1 MTQSED
7 ELRLAKL
14 GYKQGL
20 KRQFSALQTFGL
32 VLTNASTLIGVI
44 PLFSQAMNLG
54 GPVAF
59 TWGWLITG
67 SFVCCIG
74 LSLAEI
80 CSTYPTAG
88 GLYYYAAKLGGPKYG
103 PVSAWFT
110 AWFNILG
117 QIAGC
122 SGSVYAGA
130 TYFAIFLSIVFPS
143 VTIVPTTVFTI
154 FIVMM
159 VLIGLLNCVGG
170 LALKGSSYIA
180 TFIHTIGVLFIV
192 ITLFATSQVKQSPSF
207 VFTQFIDGTGWTN
220 VQGASPFFVCML
232 GLLPSAWTLIGYDSS
247 AHLSEE
253 TENAHIAGP
262 RAIMFTIATSIT
274 IGWMLILSFLFNTN
288 DLATQQA
295 GTYGALYALPAQIFY
310 DAAGAP
316 LACVFILIIALAGFL
331 TGIGT
336 VAANSRCLYALA
348 RDGGLPFS
356 KVLTVLDK
364 NTGMPLRLVWVSTFF
379 VSLLAVPALFSTV
392 VLTAISG
399 ISIIGFTVSYAIPI
413 YIRITIGADKFH
425 QSEFN
430 LGPYSKTIGWIG
442 VLWTCLVV
450 VIFQFPNAAPAFPIT
465 VENFNFVP
473 VVVASLICF
482 TGGWWVLDAR
492 KWFKGPVAEIPIEPE
507 NTSQKIIV
515 VS

>member
-7 ELRLAKL
+7 EIRLAKL

-32 VLTNASTLIGVI
+32 VLTNSSTLIGVI
-44 PLFSQAMNLG
+44 PLFSQAMILG

-59 TWGWLITG
+59 TWGWLVTG
-67 SFVCCIG
+67 AFVTCIG
-74 LSLAEI
+74 LALAEI

-88 GLYYYAAKLGGPKYG
+88 GLYYYAARLGGPKYG
-103 PVSAWFT
+103 PVAAWFT

-130 TYFAIFLSIVFPS
+130 TYFTIFLSIIFPS
-143 VTIVPTTVFTI
+143 VTIVPTNIFTV

-159 VLIGLLNCVGG
+159 GLVGLLNCTAGI
-170 LALKGSSYIA
+170 ALKGSSYLA
-180 TFIHTIGVLFIV
+180 TFLHTAGVLFIV
-192 ITLFATSQVKQSPSF
+192 ITLFATSKVKQSPSF
-207 VFTQFIDGTGWTN
+207 VFTQFVDGTGWTD
-220 VQGASPFFVCML
+220 QGAAPFFVCML
-232 GLLPSAWTLIGYDSS
+232 GLLPSAWSLIGYDSS

-262 RAIMFTIATSIT
+262 RAIMFTIGTSVI
-274 IGWMLILSFLFNTN
+274 IGWMMILSFLFNIS

-295 GTYGALYALPAQIFY
+295 GDYGALYALPVQIFY

-316 LACVFILIIALAGFL
+316 LACVFILMIALAGFL

-336 VAANSRCLYALA
+336 VAANSRCLYAFA

-356 KVLTVLDK
+356 KFLVVLDK
-364 NTGMPLRLVWVSTFF
+364 STGMPLRLVWLSTVLVSI
-379 VSLLAVPALFSTV
+379 LAIPALFSTV
-392 VLTAISG
+392 VLAAVSG

-413 YIRITIGADKFH
+413 FIRITFGADRFE

-430 LGPYSKTIGWIG
+430 LGGYSKIIGWVG
-442 VLWTCLVV
+442 VLWTCFVV
-450 VIFQFPNAAPAFPIT
+450 VIFQFPNAASAFPIT
-465 VENFNFVP
+465 IENFNFVP
-473 VVVASLICF
+473 VVVALLIIF
-482 TGGWWVLDAR
+482 TGGWWLIDAR
-492 KWFKGPVAEIPIEPE
+492 KWFTGPVPEIVEDATTE
-507 NTSQKIIV
+507 KI
-515 VS
+515 